1 MSKYLSLP
9 VLHIPGLP
17 ASAVLTAIFCA
28 CCANA
33 PAQEDVAARNITS
46 HLAESLPAEEDL
58 SQLTERLS
66 FYRRNPIDLNHTTAE
81 QLKELV
87 FLSALQINNLF
98 THIRMNGKIKDILE
112 LQAVDDFDPETI
124 TRLSPFVTLKTASDN
139 QRLWNFKNIKNKGK
153 TEVLWR
159 FGQVL
164 KKQKGFLDLPGSRY
178 LGGPQKLLLKY
189 KYSLA
194 DRAAFSF
201 TADKDAGERLFSNQ
215 TKSGFDFLSGSLA
228 LYKNGRFK
236 KIILGDYSL
245 QFGQGLT
252 LWTGTSFG
260 KGADVAGV
268 AKKDTGLKP
277 YTSTDEYAFFRGIGT
292 TLIVLKN
299 IDLTTF
305 ISYRSLDASFNKE
318 SDGKYTLSTISSSGL
333 HRTATEIRNKGSLKQ
348 LVYGTVLQ
356 LKTSNLEAGITA
368 YHSAYDHEFTR
379 GSLRY
384 RRYSFEGKSLGNL
397 GLHYNF
403 NFKNIY
409 FFGETAKSIPG
420 GMAVLSGAMTSLSS
434 RVSAVVLLRDYAKD
448 HITFYSQG
456 LAAGSAAA
464 NEKGLYGGIHF
475 STGTKWDG
483 ALYADLFHF
492 PWAKYRID
500 SASSGYDL
508 MGQLSCSPQKSFKL
522 TVKISLGLSG
532 QNLSAGM
539 PVNPLVKVRKEH
551 YRLGAGWRLNPKI
564 KMENRAEITAY
575 RKGNI
580 PRTYGYMVY
589 QDADYSPLSSRFA
602 ANMRLAFFNT
612 PTYENR
618 IYAYEDD
625 VLYGA
630 GSGLYNGRGIR
641 TFLNI
646 SYRLSGRL
654 RAWARHAVS
663 WYPEKEKTGS
673 GLDEINGNTKP
684 EIKLQLRYQF

>member
-1 MSKYLSLP
+1 MPKYTSLL
-9 VLHIPGLP
+9 VIPFAGPP
-17 ASAVLTAIFCA
+17 ASAVLAAIFCA
-28 CCANA
+28 CSYTTA
-33 PAQEDVAARNITS
+33 AQEDVAVKNITS
-46 HLAESLPAEEDL
+46 HLAESLPAAEDL
-58 SQLTERLS
+58 SQLTESLS

-98 THIRMNGKIKDILE
+98 AHIRMTGKIRDILE

-124 TRLSPFVTLKTASDN
+124 GRLLPFVTLNPRGSD
-139 QRLWNFKNIKNKGK
+139 QSLWNFKNIKDKGES
-153 TEVLWR
+153 EVLWR

-164 KKQKGFLDLPGSRY
+164 KKQKGFEDLPGSHY

-189 KYSLA
+189 KFVLSSL
-194 DRAAFSF
+194 AAFSF
-201 TADKDAGERLFSNQ
+201 TADKDAGERFSGSKAK
-215 TKSGFDFLSGSLA
+215 TGFDFLSGSLA

-252 LWTGTSFG
+252 LWTGSSFG

-277 YTSTDEYAFFRGIGT
+277 YTSTDEFAFFRGIGT
-292 TLIVLKN
+292 TVTVLKN

-305 ISYRSLDASFNKE
+305 ISYRSLDASLSKTAA
-318 SDGKYTLSTISSSGL
+318 GKYTLSTISSSGL

-356 LKTSNLEAGITA
+356 LKKASLEAGITA
-368 YHSAYDHEFTR
+368 YHSAYDHEFIR
-379 GSLRY
+379 GNLRY
-384 RRYSFEGKSLGNL
+384 RQYSFEGKSLSNL
-397 GLHYNF
+397 GLYYNF

-420 GMAVLSGAMTSLSS
+420 GMAVLSGAMTSLSF
-434 RVSAVVLLRDYAKD
+434 RVSAVLLLRDYAKD

-456 LAAGSAAA
+456 LGAGSAAA

-475 STGTKWDG
+475 SPGTKWDG
-483 ALYADLFHF
+483 AVYADLFRF
-492 PWAKYRID
+492 PWAKYRTD

-508 MGQLSCSPQKSFKL
+508 MGQLSYSPRKTFKL
-522 TVKISLGLSG
+522 TLKVSLGSGG
-532 QNLSAGM
+532 QNEGAGL
-539 PVNPLVKVRKEH
+539 PVNPVVSVRKQN
-551 YRLGAGWRLNPKI
+551 YRLGAGWRLSPKI
-564 KMENRAEITAY
+564 KMENRVEISAY
-575 RKGNI
+575 KKGTV
-580 PRTYGYMVY
+580 PRTYGYMMY
-589 QDADYSPLSSRFA
+589 QDADYSPLPSRFA
-602 ANMRLAFFNT
+602 ANIRMAFFNT

-654 RAWARHAVS
+654 RAWARYAVY
-663 WYPEKEKTGS
+663 WYPGEEKTGS
-673 GLDEINGNTKP
+673 GLDEITGNNKP
-684 EIKLQLRYQF
+684 EMKLQLRYQF